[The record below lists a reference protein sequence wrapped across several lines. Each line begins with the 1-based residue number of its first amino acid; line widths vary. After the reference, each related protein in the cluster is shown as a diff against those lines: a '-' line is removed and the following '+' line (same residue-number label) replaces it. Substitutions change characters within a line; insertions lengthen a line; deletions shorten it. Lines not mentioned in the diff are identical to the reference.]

1 MLQSIRVE
9 EIDVQVCAIV
19 LDCGDFSRDRAGPA
33 PQPQV
38 AQTAKDPLD
47 KIVCRTEEGLGSRLN
62 RKRVCMSLRDWK
74 EQADDARN
82 ATERMQQM
90 NADQMK
96 PDG

>member
-1 MLQSIRVE
+1 MLKF
-9 EIDVQVCAIV
+9 APIV
-19 LDCGDFSRDRAGPA
+19 ILLAAAAPA
-33 PQPQV
+33 TAQNQPSV
-38 AQTAKDPLD
+38 AAAAKTQADPLD

-62 RKRVCMSLRDWK
+62 KKKVCMSMRDWK
-74 EQADDARN
+74 DQADDSRN

>member
-1 MLQSIRVE
+1 MLKFVP
-9 EIDVQVCAIV
+9 IV
-19 LDCGDFSRDRAGPA
+19 ILLAAAAPATAQNAPAAPAAAPA
-33 PQPQV
+33 PTQ
-38 AQTAKDPLD
+38 ANPLD

-62 RKRVCMSLRDWK
+62 RKKVCMSMRDWK

-82 ATERMQQM
+82 STERMQQM

>member
-1 MLQSIRVE
+1 MLKFAPVVILL
-9 EIDVQVCAIV
+9 CAT
-19 LDCGDFSRDRAGPA
+19 A
-33 PQPQV
+33 PVAAQAPVALASQATAKPQV
-38 AQTAKDPLD
+38 DPLD

-62 RKRVCMSLRDWK
+62 RKKVCMSLRDWK

-90 NADQMK
+90 HADQMK

>member
-1 MLQSIRVE
+1 MLKFMPLLLIAAAFP
-9 EIDVQVCAIV
+9 AI
-19 LDCGDFSRDRAGPA
+19 AQA
-33 PQPQV
+33 PPPQTQPQV

-82 ATERMQQM
+82 ETERMQQM
-90 NADQMK
+90 HADQMK

>member
-1 MLQSIRVE
+1 MFKFVPLFLIAATSP
-9 EIDVQVCAIV
+9 AI
-19 LDCGDFSRDRAGPA
+19 AQAPA

-90 NADQMK
+90 NAEQMK